1 MRKGTV
7 VMVLILVILVL
18 SFIFMWVVKFMLP
31 VLILLGFLLICVG
44 ALVWVVKTQY
54 KSNEEKK
61 NQ

>member
-7 VMVLILVILVL
+7 VMMLILVILVL
-18 SFIFMWVVKFMLP
+18 SFIFMWIVKFMLP
-31 VLILLGFLLICVG
+31 VLVILGLLLICVG

-54 KSNEEKK
+54 KSNDEKK

>member
-54 KSNEEKK
+54 KSNDEKK